1 MVRNVLQSWTRVG
14 RPRPTRILHA
24 KLVSQAI
31 VSYPPLVLFFLGVKA
46 NDLQISKMAR
56 KWPLWNKMYIR
67 WVIFFRLYVP
77 EVMRSLSGHWS
88 TGQPLE
94 TDLVNK
100 LCTVPRHLLAGYD
113 LCRQLF
119 FADFDISFYSVDW
132 EKEGYQEMVTR
143 LRSDYLLLPK
153 LSR

>member
-1 MVRNVLQSWTRVG
+1 MRCKTCYL
-14 RPRPTRILHA
+14 
-24 KLVSQAI
+24 
-31 VSYPPLVLFFLGVKA
+31 
-46 NDLQISKMAR
+46 
-56 KWPLWNKMYIR
+56 
-67 WVIFFRLYVP
+67 FRLYVP

-132 EKEGYQEMVTR
+132 EKEGYQDMVTR

>member
-1 MVRNVLQSWTRVG
+1 
-14 RPRPTRILHA
+14 
-24 KLVSQAI
+24 
-31 VSYPPLVLFFLGVKA
+31 
-46 NDLQISKMAR
+46 
-56 KWPLWNKMYIR
+56 
-67 WVIFFRLYVP
+67 
-77 EVMRSLSGHWS
+77 MRSLSGHWS

-100 LCTVPRHLLAGYD
+100 LCTVPRHLLARYD